1 MRRLVITALAVMFL
15 GLAPVLAAV
24 PAAADEG
31 SIVIGV
37 DIAPRTEAAD
47 LARAGTDSS
56 PALLIGVALGV
67 AGAAAVA
74 VSRSRRSRPTD
85 PR

>member
-1 MRRLVITALAVMFL
+1 MRRLVITVFAAVVV
-15 GLAPVLAAV
+15 GLATVLAAV
-24 PAAADEG
+24 PATADEG

-37 DIAPRTEAAD
+37 DIAPRSEAAD